1 MVDSIVLVVV
11 VVCLMIDNCKL
22 YQLRTRGRLRRLLED
37 EEEPEEAKGEVAEEN
52 TDRTTWIRNFWS
64 FSVKIL
70 SLYNR

>member
-37 EEEPEEAKGEVAEEN
+37 EEEPEEAKGG
-52 TDRTTWIRNFWS
+52 S
-64 FSVKIL
+64 SGGKH
-70 SLYNR
+70 